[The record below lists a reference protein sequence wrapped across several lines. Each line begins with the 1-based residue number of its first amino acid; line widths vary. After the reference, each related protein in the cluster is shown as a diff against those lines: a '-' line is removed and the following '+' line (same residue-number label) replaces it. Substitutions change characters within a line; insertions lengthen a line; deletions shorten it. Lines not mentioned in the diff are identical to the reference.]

1 MRVSGLGVYL
11 RIAILACLAA
21 LCGAA
26 AGAQGTGAIHG
37 QVLDPSGAGVAGA
50 SVIVTTPDAQTLG
63 AVANGT
69 GAFDLKNLAGGTY
82 KVEVIAKGFA
92 PFTNA
97 AVQVV
102 NGQTL
107 QFKASLE
114 IEAEQQQ
121 VVVTDSPVAVDV
133 SPTNNAGAVT
143 LSGSDLDALPDDP
156 DELQTD
162 LEALAGPSAG
172 PNGGQFYIDGF
183 TGGQLPP
190 KSAIRE
196 IRINSNPFS
205 AQYDKVGYG
214 RIEVFTKPG
223 TDKWHGSVSVNANA
237 SGLNSKNPF
246 FESSAATEAYP
257 SYYSTQYSGNVGGP
271 LSSKASFFTS
281 VDIRDINDLSI
292 INAQIL
298 NSAFQPVPFSDAVPD
313 PKRRYNIAPKL
324 DYALSKNNT
333 LTVRYQYWRNTED
346 NAGIG
351 GFVLPSAAYNTV
363 STENTL
369 QVSDTQIFGTK
380 VVNETRFQWL
390 REGSSQIAQSTDPN
404 VVVPLAFTTGGSA
417 LGNQIDTANHYEFQ
431 NYTSVA
437 LTNHTIKFGA
447 RLRGVTDQNYSTAGF
462 NSSYLFP
469 SLAAY
474 QQTVQGGTPLIA
486 QYSVTTGP
494 TSGAAANPNTRV
506 GQVDVGLYVEDDW
519 RVKPNITLSYGLRFE
534 SQNNLS
540 DHADWAP
547 RLGFA
552 WGIGGGKNASPKTVL
567 RAGFGIFYD
576 RLDEDYVLEQD
587 RLNGTGLLSYVVT
600 SPTFYL
606 NVPTLTPSPT
616 ISSTFYTPDNRLKAP
631 GIMQT
636 AVSLEHQLTKW
647 ANLNVSYL
655 NSRGW
660 DQFLTNNINSP
671 EGFTFPY
678 YLNPGTGTRP
688 LAATNPGNPLYE
700 FSNIY
705 EFQSEGVFRQNQL
718 FVQTTV
724 RAGAKVTMFAYY
736 TLNYAKGDTY
746 GINSFPSNPNNISED
761 YGRASFDVRN
771 RFFLGGSIKIPWG
784 MRLSPFMVAQSGS
797 PYSITL
803 SQDLIGSAQY
813 NQRPSLSAGPAGGPI
828 VTVPGFG
835 TYNTLNPIESEIPVN
850 SLDGPS
856 RFTMN
861 LRLSKT
867 FGFGPDSKGKAG
879 QGGGGNR
886 GGGPGGPGG
895 GGRGGGAPFGGGP
908 GGGGSDTTR
917 RYALTL
923 SVNARNLFN
932 NVNLAT
938 PAAVLNPPETA
949 GADASYSTRFF
960 GVSNGLA
967 GGPFNSQSSNRQI
980 YLQAGFSF

>member
-1 MRVSGLGVYL
+1 MRFWAIVVII
-11 RIAILACLAA
+11 RVAILALIGA
-21 LCGAA
+21 LCGISAH
-26 AGAQGTGAIHG
+26 AQGTGAIHG
-37 QVLDPSGAGVAGA
+37 QVLDPSGASVGGA
-50 SVIVTTPDAQTLG
+50 SVIVTTPDQQTLG
-63 AVANGT
+63 AVANPQGV
-69 GAFDLKNLAGGTY
+69 FDLKNLAAGTY
-82 KVEVIAKGFA
+82 KVEVIAKGFTVY
-92 PFTNA
+92 TNN
-97 AVQVV
+97 AVTVAS
-102 NGQTL
+102 GQT
-107 QFKASLE
+107 QQMKISLE
-114 IEAEQQQ
+114 IEVQQQQ
-121 VVVTDSPVAVDV
+121 VVVSDSPVNVDV

-143 LSGSDLDALPDDP
+143 LSGKDLDALPDDP

-223 TDKWHGSVSVNANA
+223 TDKWHGQVSVNANA

-246 FESSAATEAYP
+246 FEESAAATGYP

-281 VDIRDINDLSI
+281 LDIRDINDLSI
-292 INAQIL
+292 INAQVL

-313 PKRRYNIAPKL
+313 PKRRYNFAPKL
-324 DYALSKNNT
+324 DYALSKSNT
-333 LTVRYQYWRNTED
+333 LTVRYQYYRNTED

-351 GFVLPSAAYNTV
+351 NFILPSAAYNTV

-369 QVSDTQIFGTK
+369 QVSDTQLFGTK

-390 REGSSQIAQSTDPN
+390 RDASTQMAQSSDPSIS
-404 VVVPLAFTTGGSA
+404 VPLAFTGGGSA
-417 LGNQIDTANHYEFQ
+417 LGNQIDTTNHFEFQ
-431 NYTSVA
+431 NYTSVQYTKHF
-437 LTNHTIKFGA
+437 LKFGA
-447 RLRGVTDQNYSTAGF
+447 RLRGVTDSNYSTAGF

-474 QQTVQGGTPLIA
+474 QQTVQGGAPAAA
-486 QYSVTTGP
+486 QFSVTTGP
-494 TSGAAANPNTRV
+494 SSSVAPNPYNHV

-519 RVKPNITLSYGLRFE
+519 KIKPNITLSYGLRFE

-552 WGIGGGKNASPKTVL
+552 WGLGGGAKSAPKTVL

-576 RLDEDYVLEQD
+576 RLDESDVLEQQ
-587 RLNGTGLLSYVVT
+587 RLNGTGLLDYLVT

-616 ISSTFYTPDNRLKAP
+616 LSSTFYTPNNRLKAP
-631 GIMQT
+631 GTMQT
-636 AVSLEHQLTKW
+636 AISLERQLTKY
-647 ANLNVSYL
+647 ANLNISYL
-655 NSRGW
+655 NTRGW
-660 DQFLTNNINSP
+660 DQYLTNNINAP
-671 EGFTFPY
+671 IPDTFTFPY

-688 LAATNPGNPLYE
+688 FAAANPNSPLYD

-718 FVQTTV
+718 FVQSTV
-724 RAGAKVTMFAYY
+724 RAGAAVTLFAYY
-736 TLNYAKGDTY
+736 VLNYAKGDTY
-746 GINSFPSNPNNISED
+746 GINSFPSNPLNVSED

-771 RFFLGGSIKIPWG
+771 RFFLGGSIKMPWG
-784 MRLSPFMVAQSGS
+784 MRLSPFMIATSGS

-813 NQRPSLSAGPAGGPI
+813 NQRPSVSAAPVGGPI
-828 VTVPGFG
+828 ITVPGFG
-835 TYNTLNPIESEIPVN
+835 TYNTLPSIDNEIPIN
-850 SLDGPS
+850 SLEGPS
-856 RFTMN
+856 RFTLN

-867 FGFGPDSKGKAG
+867 FGFGPDTKGGGGSGG
-879 QGGGGNR
+879 QGGGGPR
-886 GGGPGGPGG
+886 GG
-895 GGRGGGAPFGGGP
+895 GGRGGSPFGGG
-908 GGGGSDTTR
+908 GGFGGSGSDTTR
-917 RYALTL
+917 RYSLTL
-923 SVNARNLFN
+923 SVNARNVFN
-932 NVNLAT
+932 DVNLAT
-938 PAAVLNPPETA
+938 PGAVLNPPETPT
-949 GADASYSTRFF
+949 GDASYSTRYF
-960 GVSNGLA
+960 GVSNALA
-967 GGPFNSQSSNRQI
+967 GGPFSSSSSNRQI
-980 YLQAGFSF
+980 YLQAAFSF